1 MPEGPEIH
9 RAANNIRNA
18 IEGQIITHVECPY
31 ATIRGQE
38 HRFLGKEVIRVKAR
52 SKAMLIHIGDD
63 VLYSHNQLYG
73 RWTVRKVSSKERK
86 TNRSLRIKLQT
97 ETHIACLW
105 SATDIELLE
114 PWEIEQHPYI
124 ARLGPDVADE
134 DVELSSVL
142 EQVKNKKFG
151 GRQLCHLLLDQSF
164 LAGVGNYLRSEI
176 LFHAGLN
183 PPRKLNSLT
192 SEEQLQFAESA
203 ISTTRLAYVQRG
215 VTVDKDLYDLLRE
228 QGMSRGQARHYVFTR
243 DGLNCHQCQRLI
255 SHTRLSGRRLDYCQ
269 SCQPL
274 SS

>member
-9 RAANNIRNA
+9 RAANKIRKA

-38 HRFLGKEVIRVKAR
+38 HRFLGKEVIRVRAR

-73 RWTVRKVSSKERK
+73 RWTVQKVTSKERK

-114 PWEIEQHPYI
+114 PWEVEQHPYI
-124 ARLGPDVADE
+124 ARLGPDVADGDIE
-134 DVELSSVL
+134 FDPVL
-142 EQVKNKKFG
+142 EQIQNKQFG
-151 GRQLCHLLLDQSF
+151 RRQLCHLLLDQSF

-176 LFHAGLN
+176 LFNAGLN
-183 PPRKLNSLT
+183 PTRKLNSLT
-192 SEEQLQFAESA
+192 IQEQNNLAESA
-203 ISTTRLAYVQRG
+203 ISTTKLAYVQKG
-215 VTVDKDLYDLLRE
+215 VTVAKDLYELLRD
-228 QGMSRGQARHYVFTR
+228 QGMSRRQARHYVFTR
-243 DGLNCHQCQRLI
+243 DGFSCHQCEGLI
-255 SHTRLSGRRLDYCQ
+255 THTRLSGRRLDYCGC
-269 SCQPL
+269 CQV
-274 SS
+274 

>member
-164 LAGVGNYLRSEI
+164 LAGVGN
-176 LFHAGLN
+176 
-183 PPRKLNSLT
+183 
-192 SEEQLQFAESA
+192 
-203 ISTTRLAYVQRG
+203 
-215 VTVDKDLYDLLRE
+215 
-228 QGMSRGQARHYVFTR
+228 
-243 DGLNCHQCQRLI
+243 
-255 SHTRLSGRRLDYCQ
+255 
-269 SCQPL
+269 
-274 SS
+274 